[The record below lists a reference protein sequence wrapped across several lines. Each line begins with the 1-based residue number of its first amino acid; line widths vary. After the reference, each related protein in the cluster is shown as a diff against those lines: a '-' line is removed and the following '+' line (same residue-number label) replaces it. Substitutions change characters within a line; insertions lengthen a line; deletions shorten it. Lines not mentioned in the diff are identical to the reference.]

1 MSEINPSANTIAQNS
16 QFGSPTTVPVGP
28 SSHTPPS
35 YDLPTLIKGGL
46 NIFTAIKSGND
57 YQQALQNAKSTL
69 ADMPEGS
76 FVRIRQVFQT
86 NGNRDFSAT
95 IYKGTF
101 SEASTDFSNVNRATL
116 GDPRD
121 TVVETIV
128 FKSDTLTP
136 PVTLVEDSNSKSGR
150 TASFSRYCDWL
161 GVSSKKPFCEDCL
174 DSNLREV
181 Y

>member
-86 NGNRDFSAT
+86 NGNKHFSAS
-95 IYKGTF
+95 IYKGTV
-101 SEASTDFSNVNRATL
+101 SEASTDFSDCVQVRYSNATCNRRTS
-116 GDPRD
+116 
-121 TVVETIV
+121 
-128 FKSDTLTP
+128 SD
-136 PVTLVEDSNSKSGR
+136 SRHQHSINIGR
-150 TASFSRYCDWL
+150 HPQ
-161 GVSSKKPFCEDCL
+161 GKHG
-174 DSNLREV
+174 
-181 Y
+181 